1 MSEEKP
7 VKLMAYNRFF
17 KKELP
22 ICYIDDRTVIYGD
35 LLPSFAKLLKN
46 NIKDHKQ
53 NGVLIVGHTSS
64 GKSTIGVKLC
74 PLIDKNWSLDNDYI
88 YGLKDLKKKVRNPG
102 SCPVSLLDE
111 GSVSLNSYNSQK
123 ADDKKMTILM
133 DSWRVLGKTT
143 VICMPNDKDLNKR
156 ISRNHIDYKIV
167 CPAKSPWPGKKARGF
182 YTIYK
187 HEYRDWG
194 GDWWKPIGTSRF
206 TKLDKAT
213 QAKYDAIKLQHLEE
227 LLKKFTEDDEEE

>member
-1 MSEEKP
+1 MSEKI
-7 VKLMAYNRFF
+7 KLQAYNRFF

-22 ICYIDDRTVIYGD
+22 ICYIDDHVVIYDD
-35 LLPSFAKLLKN
+35 LLPSFAKLLKS

-53 NGVLIVGHTSS
+53 NGILIVGHTGS
-64 GKSTIGVKLC
+64 GKSTIAVKLC
-74 PLIDKNWSLDNDYI
+74 ALLDKDWSLDNDYI
-88 YGLKDLKKKVRNPG
+88 YGMSDLKRKVRNPG

-123 ADDKKMTILM
+123 SDDKKMTILM
-133 DSWRVLGKTT
+133 DSWRVLGKTI
-143 VICMPNDKDLNKR
+143 VICMPNGNDLNKR
-156 ISRNHIDYKIV
+156 VSRNHIDYMIV
-167 CPAKSPWPGKKARGF
+167 CPAKSPRPGKPARGH

-194 GDWWKPIGTSRF
+194 KDWWKPIGTSTF

-213 QAKYDAIKLQHLEE
+213 QAKYDKIKLEHLEK
-227 LLKKFTEDDEEE
+227 LLFDFTNDDEE